1 MERTAYPDILGAGIK
16 YRLLHIKCCNTLSLL
31 SSEKEKELI
40 NNRINNAVYY
50 PESGMLHG
58 FMEPVMGTRLD
69 ALLFHREKTALQLVW
84 DSITSEIYRLHGILS
99 RFEPES
105 EITRINQKA
114 VSGAVVVSKEVSDI
128 LYSCAGYYQKT
139 SGYFDITL
147 QDFSSVE
154 LDREKQTVRFHL
166 SSLHIDLGGY
176 AKGYA
181 LERIRSILLQYKF
194 QNALINFGNSSV
206 LGIGHH
212 PHGDCWPIGITHPY
226 HPEIT
231 VANLQLHDNETLS
244 ISGNSPQREK
254 HICNPF
260 TGSCVNDQKIVS
272 VIAPNAIDA
281 EVLST
286 ALFVAPQEKKE
297 IISGVLPIREAN
309 IYDLT
314 TPSSSPNF

>member
-1 MERTAYPDILGAGIK
+1 M
-16 YRLLHIKCCNTLSLL
+16 
-31 SSEKEKELI
+31 
-40 NNRINNAVYY
+40 NNAVYY

-69 ALLFHREKTALQLVW
+69 ALLFHPKETILKSAW
-84 DSITSEIYRLHGILS
+84 DNIISEIYRLHGLLS

-114 VSGAVVVSKEVSDI
+114 ASEAVIVSAEVFEILSTCAV
-128 LYSCAGYYQKT
+128 YFRKT
-139 SGYFDITL
+139 LGYFDISL

-154 LDREKQTVRFHL
+154 LDSEKQTVRFHL
-166 SSLHIDLGGY
+166 PSLHIDLGGY
-176 AKGYA
+176 AKGYV
-181 LERIRSILLQYKF
+181 LERIRSILLQYQF

-212 PHGDCWPIGITHPY
+212 PHGDYWPVGITHPY

-244 ISGNSPQREK
+244 VSGNSPQREK

-260 TGSCVNDQKIVS
+260 TGSYVNDHKIVS

-281 EVLST
+281 EILST
-286 ALFVAPQEKKE
+286 ALFVAPPEKKDE
-297 IISGVLPIREAN
+297 LTEVLSVKKAT

-314 TPSSSPNF
+314 NPLE